1 MEPFEM
7 EEELRA
13 RIAQRAYE
21 IYLSRAGV
29 DQDGS
34 AEDDW
39 WQAEEE
45 FSRARESSPTSTEPD
60 LD

>member
-1 MEPFEM
+1 M
-7 EEELRA
+7 EEERRA

-39 WQAEEE
+39 WQAEREL
-45 FSRARESSPTSTEPD
+45 SRDQESSPVSTDPD